1 MAEEPTTLICV
12 GATKAG
18 TSWLYDHLAGHPD
31 CHLRSV
37 KELHFFDPPES
48 GLPRM
53 QARSNAAE
61 IARLTGLLAQ
71 AEAAPDNGARAAR
84 LRRRIADMAA
94 WNAVL
99 ERGAGDLAAYRG
111 YLNEGR
117 GAARLVADV
126 TPSYALLPVAGL
138 RRLLDVAA
146 DVRILYLLRDPVA
159 RLWSHVRMLAAREA
173 RPGQDLAALAG
184 ARMDR
189 ALAGDDLYFGG
200 RGDYRGCLER
210 LRAAFAPARLMV
222 MFTEDLMT
230 APGLARLWSFLGI
243 GPGPADFATRVHEG
257 VRLPLSQTLRDR
269 ARDALRGQYDFVAQ
283 AFPTLPAAWSANMIG
298 SVA

>member
-1 MAEEPTTLICV
+1 MGREPTTLICV

-31 CHLRSV
+31 CHLRHV
-37 KELHFFDPPES
+37 KELHYFDPPES
-48 GLPRM
+48 GLSRM

-61 IARLTGLLAQ
+61 ITRLTGLLPQ
-71 AEAAPDNGARAAR
+71 AEPARAAH
-84 LRRRIADMAA
+84 LRRRIADMQA

-99 ERGAGDLAAYRG
+99 DGGSDDLDAYRG
-111 YLNEGR
+111 YLTDGMTTQ
-117 GAARLVADV
+117 RLVADV
-126 TPSYALLPVAGL
+126 TPSYALLPLAGL
-138 RRLLDVAA
+138 RRLAEAAA
-146 DVRILYLLRDPVA
+146 DVRVLYLMRDPVA

-173 RPGQDLAALAG
+173 APGQDVAALAG

-210 LRAAFAPARLMV
+210 LRAAFQPARLLV

-230 APGLARLWSFLGI
+230 QAGLARLWAWLGI
-243 GPGPADFATRVHEG
+243 GPGPVDLENRVHEG
-257 VRLPLSQTLRDR
+257 VRLPLSAAHRDR
-269 ARDALRGQYDFVAQ
+269 ARDALRAQYDFVAQ
-283 AFPTLPAAWSANMIG
+283 AFPTLPSAWSANMIG
-298 SVA
+298 SVS